1 MTKNRSKMFFI
12 FFRTI
17 FCNMLPAKDYIFVK
31 FFLDKH
37 TKTICLPQL
46 QYPYRKGFLSLC
58 TLPKFAFSIN
68 CSSSKPNILPI

>member
-1 MTKNRSKMFFI
+1 MTKNRSKKFFI

-46 QYPYRKGFLSLC
+46 QFPYTVGRVF
-58 TLPKFAFSIN
+58 
-68 CSSSKPNILPI
+68 